1 MLGTSMYRYERLD
14 FSTGSGE
21 KNSIESAVLLSN
33 EGTGRRFHTVRVL
46 VTGGAGFIGSHIVE
60 HLLANGH
67 EVAVVDDL
75 SSGKR
80 ENVPEGVELYVHD
93 VRSGCAEIFEK
104 FQPETLSHQAAQ
116 MDVRR
121 SVREP
126 DFDADVNIL
135 GTIRLLQS
143 CVKQGVKRIVFASSG
158 GAIYGEQEEYPAPEE
173 HPEYPLSPYGVSKLA
188 AERYLRFYCVQYGIS
203 YVALRY
209 ANVYGLRQ
217 DPHGEAGVVAIFCAN
232 LASKRPPTINGSGEQ
247 TRDYVYVG
255 DVARAN
261 VLALENGARN
271 GAYNIGTG
279 IETSVNELYEKMC
292 RLSGGDLPPKHGP
305 QNPGEQAR
313 SSVDPA
319 KAARLLDRH
328 PEAELDKGLKETLRS
343 FGVI

>member
-1 MLGTSMYRYERLD
+1 MR
-14 FSTGSGE
+14 
-21 KNSIESAVLLSN
+21 I
-33 EGTGRRFHTVRVL
+33 L
-46 VTGGAGFIGSHIVE
+46 VTGGAGFIGSHVAE
-60 HLLANGH
+60 HLLDRGH

-75 SSGKR
+75 SSGKH

-93 VRSGCAEIFEK
+93 VRSGCAEVLRE
-104 FQPETLSHQAAQ
+104 FQPEALSHQAAQ

-126 DFDADVNIL
+126 DFDAEVNIL

-143 CVKQGVKRIVFASSG
+143 CVKQGVKKVVFASSG

-203 YVALRY
+203 YAALRY
-209 ANVYGLRQ
+209 ANVYGPRQ

-232 LASKRPPTINGSGEQ
+232 LAAERPSTINGSGEQ

-261 VLALENGARN
+261 VLALENGAPN

-279 IETSVNELYEKMC
+279 MEVSVNELYDRMC
-292 RLSGGDLPPKHGP
+292 RLSGRDLLPRYGP
-305 QNPGEQAR
+305 QKPGEQAR
-313 SSVDPA
+313 SSVDPS
-319 KAARLLDRH
+319 KAAKLLNWY
-328 PEAELDKGLKETLRS
+328 PEVDLDKGLKETLRF
-343 FGVI
+343 FGVT